1 MFTNFQ
7 RIFKSGWAVFSHSGS
22 SNVATIF
29 IIVITVSLITSL
41 FLLKDVSQFLTS
53 SLQGK
58 VDISVY
64 FKDGAQESDILNV
77 KAELS
82 KIAEVKEV
90 NYVSKDEALSEFI
103 QRHQDNP
110 VLMASLA
117 EVGGNPFLASLKIKA
132 SEASQYQAISN
143 FLDQTL
149 SPTYK
154 NLIEKVDYYQRK
166 PVIEKIFSITS
177 GVSRVGVGFSII
189 LAILAILIAFNT
201 IRLAI
206 YNSQEEIKIQRL
218 VGASNWFI
226 RGPFLV
232 QGATSGF
239 FAALICLLIFALIC
253 GIFSS
258 KLEVL
263 FPGLNLWN
271 NFTSNFWI
279 LLLVQLAVGIGLG
292 VISSTIA
299 IRKYL
304 KV

>member
-1 MFTNFQ
+1 
-7 RIFKSGWAVFSHSGS
+7 
-22 SNVATIF
+22 
-29 IIVITVSLITSL
+29 
-41 FLLKDVSQFLTS
+41 
-53 SLQGK
+53 
-58 VDISVY
+58 
-64 FKDGAQESDILNV
+64 
-77 KAELS
+77 
-82 KIAEVKEV
+82 
-90 NYVSKDEALSEFI
+90 
-103 QRHQDNP
+103 
-110 VLMASLA
+110 MASLA

-154 NLIEKVDYYQRK
+154 DLIEKVEYYQRK

-177 GVSRVGVGFSII
+177 VISRVGVGFSII

-232 QGATSGF
+232 QGAISGF

-253 GIFSS
+253 AIFSS

-263 FPGLNLWN
+263 FPGLNLWT

-279 LLLVQLAVGIGLG
+279 LLLIQLAVGIGLG

-304 KV
+304 RI